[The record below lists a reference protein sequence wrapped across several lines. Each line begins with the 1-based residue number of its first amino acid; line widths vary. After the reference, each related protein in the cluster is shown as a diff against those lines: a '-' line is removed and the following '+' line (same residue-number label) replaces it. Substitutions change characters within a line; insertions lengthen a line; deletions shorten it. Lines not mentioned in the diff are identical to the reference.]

1 MIFRGVSLRSRRVRT
16 AVALGAAAAV
26 ALTAAIL
33 AMPEVLRRIAVTRLG
48 AATGRPV
55 TIENVDFNLFTRRL
69 VVESLAIGEP
79 GGAPP
84 LARFR
89 RLDVRSRLLPL
100 LAGRLE
106 VASIVLERPVLHIVR
121 SGPSEVNFADVMGR
135 LLAGESK
142 PVRIVLDRLVVAE
155 GSVVFE
161 DRAVEPPQRWEAR
174 TLRVELRDV
183 TTIADAASGTAAVAF
198 VLAGA
203 PVSVAADQIR
213 LRPLHARATVSL
225 ERLDLAP
232 AALYIPSQA
241 ALRFHRGH
249 LTTRFTLVYDAR
261 TGLRADGEA
270 AIAHLGLLRR
280 GQDEPF
286 VVAPA
291 LRLTFRDMVYR
302 DGMARAGRFELT
314 GDPSVLDAS
323 LSPRQEIAVRPLH
336 VVAEDLSYPVQ
347 RPGRLTVTA
356 NLLGGARLAAEGA
369 VEVFPV
375 AADLAGSLTG
385 VDLALLRPYLPHGA
399 PVTLEGGRLGAR
411 LALRVTAS
419 GPEVGGDFEVTDLAL
434 QRPGQAE
441 AFVTEPRLAGK
452 VEALTVRDGALAIRR
467 LVLSGAPTILDAS
480 VMPPQRYDLA
490 ALSLTIE
497 DAVWPRGGPARVRA
511 SAALADGSAATLDG
525 TVDPATL
532 SAEVRGTLHD
542 LDLARLV
549 PYVPAGVPVQVTKGR
564 LRATLALRHDR
575 AAGVRAEGEGA
586 VESLEV
592 LRRGDPRPFVS
603 VPRLSVAVSGFGFKD
618 GAVGAERVAV
628 SGGLTIVDGGVAPPQ
643 RYEVKAME
651 VGLRDAAWPRGG
663 PARVDLAAELTDGG
677 RLTARGSVGLAPL
690 TLALRVGLQQ
700 VDLTRIRPYLP
711 AALPVR
717 VERGRLQ
724 GTLAVR
730 YGPGAGAYA
739 AGDLAVEGL
748 ALLRAGQAEP
758 FLAAPRVTL
767 ALHDLRLRDGVL
779 RAEKVAAAGEPTLR
793 LEGTSG
799 PAPPLD
805 LGALRLAA
813 EGIVWPGTTPAHV
826 TLALDLPRGGSL
838 SADGTV
844 GLAARAAELTV
855 AASQVPL
862 EPYRPYLPVDARV
875 DGALDAAVTLAGT
888 FQGEPRIS
896 VRGTAGLT
904 GFELGPP
911 ERPLVAVEGAAATGL
926 RVEWPGRLAAQHLHL
941 RHPRILIERD
951 AQGFPLR
958 RILARRP
965 GPAPGGGSGPVG
977 PHAGGAPPTPGGRPG
992 TIVEIGRLTVQD
1004 GEARFIDR
1012 TTSPFYSEEVTQLA
1026 LTVEGLS
1033 NASRERARV
1042 SAQGIVGASAAVD
1055 LRGEVDAFGPNL
1067 FLEVSGEMHDFD
1079 VPRVNP
1085 YARRLL
1091 DWIAESGRLTTR
1103 VHYRI
1108 TGDRLEAT
1116 NDFVV
1121 ERLDVARVG
1130 SGGTVEKRI
1139 GLPLGLVVALL
1150 KGARGEIHLSVPVSG
1165 KIDSPEFSL
1174 GEAVLTAVRN
1184 VIVKLIT
1191 APFRLIGRVFTQ
1203 DDKIEELKIDPLRFD
1218 PGSSVVSPALERQLQ
1233 RVADFLRAS
1242 PFIWLSLKSL
1252 VSSSDLVSLRTHAV
1266 TARIEEVQRA
1276 QRLPDFP
1283 SAAVRAFQDRYPDR
1297 PVPKTVDGILADL
1310 REDEQTP
1317 EEAARRLAARRVAA
1331 ARSALITAAGIE
1343 PARLLEDRIPP
1354 ALGAEGDG
1362 RIEFGIRP
1370 AG

>member
-1 MIFRGVSLRSRRVRT
+1 M
-16 AVALGAAAAV
+16 
-26 ALTAAIL
+26 
-33 AMPEVLRRIAVTRLG
+33 
-48 AATGRPV
+48 
-55 TIENVDFNLFTRRL
+55 
-69 VVESLAIGEP
+69 
-79 GGAPP
+79 
-84 LARFR
+84 
-89 RLDVRSRLLPL
+89 
-100 LAGRLE
+100 
-106 VASIVLERPVLHIVR
+106 
-121 SGPSEVNFADVMGR
+121 
-135 LLAGESK
+135 
-142 PVRIVLDRLVVAE
+142 
-155 GSVVFE
+155 
-161 DRAVEPPQRWEAR
+161 
-174 TLRVELRDV
+174 
-183 TTIADAASGTAAVAF
+183 
-198 VLAGA
+198 
-203 PVSVAADQIR
+203 AADQIR
-213 LRPLHARATVSL
+213 LRPLHARATVAV
-225 ERLDLAP
+225 EGFDLYP
-232 AALYIPSQA
+232 PGLYIPDQA
-241 ALRFHRGH
+241 PLRVQRGR
-249 LTTRFTLVYDAR
+249 LGTRFSLEYDAR
-261 TGLRADGEA
+261 TGVRAGGEA
-270 AIAHLGLLRR
+270 TLTDLGLLRR
-280 GQDEPF
+280 GQDEVF
-286 VVAPA
+286 VDVPT

-302 DGMARAGRFELT
+302 DGIARAARLELA
-314 GDPSVLDAS
+314 GDPTVLDAS
-323 LSPRQEIAVRPLH
+323 VSPPQELAVRPLH
-336 VVAEDLSYPVQ
+336 VVAEDMSYPVQ
-347 RPGRLTVTA
+347 RPGRLAATA
-356 NLLGGARLAAEGA
+356 GLPPGGRLAVEGA
-369 VEVFPV
+369 VALSPV
-375 AADLAGSLTG
+375 VADLAVSLTG
-385 VDLALLRPYLPHGA
+385 VDLSLVRPYLPRGT
-399 PVTLEGGRLGAR
+399 PVTPERGRLGAQMAFR
-411 LALRVTAS
+411 YTAA
-419 GPEVGGDFEVTDLAL
+419 GPEIGGEFQVTELGL
-434 QRPGQAE
+434 HHPGQAE

-452 VEALTVRDGALAIRR
+452 VEALTARDGALAIRR
-467 LVLSGAPTILDAS
+467 LALSGSPTIRDAS
-480 VMPPQRYDLA
+480 VAPPQRYDLA
-490 ALSLTIE
+490 ELSLTIE
-497 DAVWPRGGPARVRA
+497 DASWPGGGPARVHA
-511 SAALADGSAATLDG
+511 SAALADGGAATLDG

-532 SAEVRGTLHD
+532 SAEVRGTLRD

-575 AAGVRAEGEGA
+575 AAGVRAEGEAA

-592 LRRGDPRPFVS
+592 LRRGDPRPFLS

-618 GAVGAERVAV
+618 GAVGAERVAI
-628 SGGLTIVDGGVAPPQ
+628 SGGPTIVDGGGAPPQ

-651 VGLRDAAWPRGG
+651 IGLRDAAWPRGG

-677 RLTARGSVGLAPL
+677 RLTAQGSVGIAPL
-690 TLALRVGLQQ
+690 TMDLRLGLQP
-700 VDLTRIRPYLP
+700 VDLTRIHPYLP

-717 VERGRLQ
+717 VEQGRLQ

-730 YGPGAGAYA
+730 YGPADGAYA

-844 GLAARAAELTV
+844 DLAARAAELTV
-855 AASQVPL
+855 VASQVPL

-875 DGALDAAVTLAGT
+875 DRALDAAVTLAGA
-888 FQGEPRIS
+888 FQAEPRIS
-896 VRGTAGLT
+896 VRGTAGVT

-965 GPAPGGGSGPVG
+965 GPAPGDRSGPVG
-977 PHAGGAPPTPGGRPG
+977 PHAGGVPPAPGGLPG
-992 TIVEIGRLTVQD
+992 TIVEIDRLTVQD

-1033 NASRERARV
+1033 NASGERARV
-1042 SAQGIVGASAAVD
+1042 SAQGIVGAGAAVD

-1103 VHYRI
+1103 VHYRV

-1116 NDFVV
+1116 NDLAV

-1130 SGGTVEKRI
+1130 SGGEAEDRI

-1150 KGARGEIHLSVPVSG
+1150 KDASGDIHLSVPVNG

-1174 GEAVLTAVRN
+1174 GEAVLTAVKN

-1203 DDKIEELKIDPLRFD
+1203 DDNIEELKIDPLRFD
-1218 PGSSVVSPALERQLQ
+1218 PGSSVVSPTLERQLQ

-1242 PFIWLSLKSL
+1242 PFIGLSLKPL
-1252 VSSSDLVSLRTHAV
+1252 VSSSDLASLRAQAV
-1266 TARIEEVQRA
+1266 TARIQEVQRA

-1283 SAAVRAFQDRYPDR
+1283 SAAARVFQDRYPDR
-1297 PVPKTVDGILADL
+1297 PVPKTVGGIIADL
-1310 REDEQTP
+1310 REDEQIP
-1317 EEAARRLAARRVAA
+1317 EETARRLAARRVAA
-1331 ARSALITAAGIE
+1331 ARSALMTAAGIE
-1343 PARLLEDRIPP
+1343 PARLLEDRTLP